1 MLLTIL
7 PLTIFYFLI
16 RLNWLKQLQTTI
28 LLRSPMIYMALPPL
42 KYMLFRKWWV
52 WDNSY
57 FLPNPEDLMRE

>member
-28 LLRSPMIYMALPPL
+28 LLRSPMIYMSLPPL